1 MPTRRWILKSPFK
14 IRKVKNTV
22 NLLYTQPRT
31 YVSSRNR
38 QKKWLGTTE
47 GKKNR
52 LRAVAPTFI
61 IIIISNPDYFMIT
74 RLGKGG
80 KGLKSTITITN
91 ATKYKENRDMLE

>member
-1 MPTRRWILKSPFK
+1 MCRHATD
-14 IRKVKNTV
+14 RKNGWVR
-22 NLLYTQPRT
+22 L
-31 YVSSRNR
+31 S
-38 QKKWLGTTE
+38 E
-47 GKKNR
+47 KNR